1 MASTS
6 KTSRHSQFGESAPS
20 ASTSGRSYDVFIN
33 HQGPD
38 VKHTLATFL
47 YRMLTNG
54 MGLRV
59 FLDSEELELGDSL
72 PTELQ
77 EAMRSASLHIALFSK
92 KYAESRWCLDELS
105 FMFRTGTSIG
115 PIFYYIDI
123 GDVQYAKG
131 GYAEAFELHQKKG
144 RYDSEKIEE
153 WKYTLFNVSH
163 NIGYV
168 VNKKEDEDMLLKNI
182 TYCAVKE
189 VKKLPFVVAE
199 HPVGLE
205 ETIKDFELATLQSD
219 GLHQNV
225 QIVGIWGMGGSEW
238 NRHWRDTSQLSPFRT
253 ELDFED
259 SLPPEEFGYC
269 SSHTELMVNTNR
281 GIWTLAPSILGLKI
295 IVARG
300 QNLNHVISE
309 VSRGLVWL
317 RWFYIGQRNLQS
329 LSLLKNLRILELY
342 EDWRRKKHHL
352 RELWV
357 AESAAPLQLR
367 ELVIYGC
374 RECQGFP
381 KTIGYL
387 KHLKKIVLD
396 SKAFRMMN
404 VVSLPEEFCLLQSLE
419 HLELNQCVELS
430 SLPNRIGNLKN
441 LRHLAL
447 GGCNKLGRLPDSF
460 KHLTLLQHLDLRGCG
475 NLTFMSDIMEKMSK
489 LRSVGRVASS
499 HHKSGVL
506 ETSLLKRYE
515 EVNRGSNE
523 DQSTEQV
530 ARIWHWEAL
539 EVSKAETWWEVSDVP
554 SLWCMERLRTV
565 HLRVTRKPFLEGC
578 IQRVQILPGEII
590 VCAPAVRN
598 AASLVNSLAF
608 PTLSLID
615 SCSNVKIG

>member
-225 QIVGIWGMGGSEW
+225 QIVGIWGMGGSGK
-238 NRHWRDTSQLSPFRT
+238 T
-253 ELDFED
+253 
-259 SLPPEEFGYC
+259 
-269 SSHTELMVNTNR
+269 
-281 GIWTLAPSILGLKI
+281 TLAKRLYNDIYPSMEKSSLILD
-295 IVARG
+295 VRDAANN
-300 QNLNHVISE
+300 NL
-309 VSRGLVWL
+309 L
-317 RWFYIGQRNLQS
+317 YKQKK
-329 LSLLKNLRILELY
+329 LLKDL
-342 EDWRRKKHHL
+342 
-352 RELWV
+352 
-357 AESAAPLQLR
+357 
-367 ELVIYGC
+367 
-374 RECQGFP
+374 GF
-381 KTIGYL
+381 K
-387 KHLKKIVLD
+387 
-396 SKAFRMMN
+396 S
-404 VVSLPEEFCLLQSLE
+404 VSIDNIEE
-419 HLELNQCVELS
+419 
-430 SLPNRIGNLKN
+430 G
-441 LRHLAL
+441 
-447 GGCNKLGRLPDSF
+447 
-460 KHLTLLQHLDLRGCG
+460 
-475 NLTFMSDIMEKMSK
+475 
-489 LRSVGRVASS
+489 
-499 HHKSGVL
+499 
-506 ETSLLKRYE
+506 KRFL
-515 EVNRGSNE
+515 
-523 DQSTEQV
+523 
-530 ARIWHWEAL
+530 H
-539 EVSKAETWWEVSDVP
+539 
-554 SLWCMERLRTV
+554 
-565 HLRVTRKPFLEGC
+565 VT
-578 IQRVQILPGEII
+578 
-590 VCAPAVRN
+590 
-598 AASLVNSLAF
+598 
-608 PTLSLID
+608 
-615 SCSNVKIG
+615 

>member
-1 MASTS
+1 MKPLNPIHAKELFCWHAFLQQYPRNEFEGLFKKFLEACSGLPLSLKVLGGQLYGNFRRDHWEAELQKFS
-6 KTSRHSQFGESAPS
+6 KIVPKDIKNRLKI
-20 ASTSGRSYDVFIN
+20 SYDALYDEGKEAFLDTACFFIGEKSN
-33 HQGPD
+33 TAIE
-38 VKHTLATFL
+38 K
-47 YRMLTNG
+47 RI
-54 MGLRV
+54 GLR
-59 FLDSEELELGDSL
+59 G
-72 PTELQ
+72 
-77 EAMRSASLHIALFSK
+77 I
-92 KYAESRWCLDELS
+92 
-105 FMFRTGTSIG
+105 
-115 PIFYYIDI
+115 
-123 GDVQYAKG
+123 
-131 GYAEAFELHQKKG
+131 
-144 RYDSEKIEE
+144 
-153 WKYTLFNVSH
+153 
-163 NIGYV
+163 
-168 VNKKEDEDMLLKNI
+168 
-182 TYCAVKE
+182 
-189 VKKLPFVVAE
+189 VA
-199 HPVGLE
+199 
-205 ETIKDFELATLQSD
+205 
-219 GLHQNV
+219 
-225 QIVGIWGMGGSEW
+225 
-238 NRHWRDTSQLSPFRT
+238 SPFRT

-530 ARIWHWEAL
+530 ARIWHWE
-539 EVSKAETWWEVSDVP
+539 
-554 SLWCMERLRTV
+554 
-565 HLRVTRKPFLEGC
+565 
-578 IQRVQILPGEII
+578 
-590 VCAPAVRN
+590 
-598 AASLVNSLAF
+598 
-608 PTLSLID
+608 
-615 SCSNVKIG
+615 